1 MFNKKT
7 IREIDLTGKRV
18 LLRADYN
25 VPVQAGVIKDDYRM
39 KQSLPTIKYILGQP
53 GASLVIISHLGR
65 PKNADNQSVSLAPVA
80 KQLSQLLQ
88 MPVQFAPDCIGEAA
102 KKAASDLKAGE
113 VLVMENLRYHPEEE
127 KNDEAFAKSI
137 TEAAG
142 AEIFVQD
149 GFGVVH
155 RAHAST
161 DSIARLLPAVA
172 GLLLEKEVDAIAKVM
187 KDPARPLVAVV
198 GGAKIN
204 DKIGI
209 LNRLIELAD
218 CVAIGGAMTNN
229 FLLAEGIKVGSSL
242 VEPEAIDT
250 ARDILEK
257 VRQIQQNKP
266 FNFIVPVD
274 VVVSKDKEGKAPTRI
289 VDVASHTIAD
299 IQSYPK
305 VPAQDTHTVAS
316 DEMILDV
323 GPISAAQIA
332 GAIKLART
340 VIWNGTLGVTEV
352 KGIAGSHPPF
362 AHGTKTIVEAMI
374 GPANWHHNKP
384 FTLVGG
390 GDTAGYVESEGLID
404 DFNHVSTGGGAALE
418 LMSGRLLPGVEVLL
432 NKDAQSVQ

>member
-25 VPVQAGVIKDDYRM
+25 VPVQAGAIRDDYRI
-39 KQSLPTIKYILGQP
+39 KQSLPTIKYILEQP
-53 GASLVIISHLGR
+53 GTSLVIISHLGR
-65 PKNADNQSVSLAPVA
+65 PTSADDHSASLAPVA
-80 KQLSQLLQ
+80 KRLGQLLQ
-88 MPVQFAPDCIGEAA
+88 VPVQFAGDCVGEPV
-102 KKAASDLKAGE
+102 KKAAGGLKAGGI
-113 VLVMENLRYHPEEE
+113 VMLENLRYHPEEE
-127 KNDEAFAKSI
+127 KNDESFAKAI
-137 TEAAG
+137 VEASG
-142 AEIFVQD
+142 AEVFVQD

-161 DSIARLLPAVA
+161 DSIAKLLPAVA
-172 GLLLEKEVDAIAKVM
+172 GLLVEKEADTITRVM

-198 GGAKIN
+198 GGAKIS
-204 DKIGI
+204 DKIDI

-242 VEPEAIDT
+242 IEPEAIST
-250 ARDILEK
+250 AHDILEK
-257 VRQIQQNKP
+257 ARTVEQHKP
-266 FNFIVPVD
+266 FSFMVPAD
-274 VVVSKDKEGKAPTRI
+274 VVVSKDREGKAPTRI
-289 VDVASHTIAD
+289 VDVASHTVAD
-299 IQSYPK
+299 IQAYPK
-305 VPAQDTHTVAS
+305 LPGQDAYTIAP

-323 GPISAAQIA
+323 GPVSAAQIA

-374 GPANWHHNKP
+374 GPTNWHHNKP

-390 GDTAGYVESEGLID
+390 GDTAGYVETEGLID

-418 LMSGRLLPGVEVLL
+418 LMSGRKLPGIEVLL
-432 NKDAQSVQ
+432 NKDA